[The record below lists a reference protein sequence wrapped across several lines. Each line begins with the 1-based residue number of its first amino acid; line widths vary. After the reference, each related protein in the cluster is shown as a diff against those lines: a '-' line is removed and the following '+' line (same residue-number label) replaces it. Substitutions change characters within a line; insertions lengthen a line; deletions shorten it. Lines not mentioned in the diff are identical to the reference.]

1 MHGPIRDAV
10 RNKPKYTR
18 VKEKFKYISDIG
30 YETIN
35 VPAQRVSPVELA
47 L

>member
-35 VPAQRVSPVELA
+35 VPAQRVFPVDFL